1 MLQAWAIV
9 AAAQPAVSISDG
21 TPCIPRWQ
29 AKDYCQNRGVFTRTD
44 CIADSNCAWC
54 WGLSSQEGAKYAD
67 CFNLTDRPKPSVA
80 APGLTCDPP
89 NPRTVEMLSIN
100 CSSLVSPIDP
110 ASRLAIFSVRPQ
122 STGACVVECDATVNG
137 TSVLPCVTFA
147 DSVVSIMQK
156 AGLHP
161 ALSCASNTIE
171 APGGSGKTVISCP
184 EWFLYAGWGRSVTR
198 TLGSM
203 RHELLLKTVPAFNA
217 FLSGFGV

>member
-1 MLQAWAIV
+1 
-9 AAAQPAVSISDG
+9 
-21 TPCIPRWQ
+21 
-29 AKDYCQNRGVFTRTD
+29 
-44 CIADSNCAWC
+44 
-54 WGLSSQEGAKYAD
+54 
-67 CFNLTDRPKPSVA
+67 
-80 APGLTCDPP
+80 
-89 NPRTVEMLSIN
+89 MLSIN

-122 STGACVVECDATVNG
+122 STGACVVECDAKVNG

-171 APGGSGKTVISCP
+171 APGEEAGVELAVISCP